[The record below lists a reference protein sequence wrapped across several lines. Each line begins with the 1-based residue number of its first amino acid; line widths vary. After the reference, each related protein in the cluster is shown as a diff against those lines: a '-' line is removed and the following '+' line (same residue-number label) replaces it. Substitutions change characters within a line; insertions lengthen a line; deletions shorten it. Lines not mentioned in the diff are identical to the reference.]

1 MVSVPEIEEQQPRSP
16 GVPPLP
22 GEDHFCPA
30 CRLGY
35 GQISI
40 ARAVG
45 MLGVLPG
52 EVREA
57 VGDVPPE
64 ALRRRPGEGAWSI
77 TEYVC
82 HVRDVCI
89 TYTIRL
95 HRARTEDHPVLEPM
109 LNDLRARR
117 FRYNESDL
125 GAVVHELTACTA
137 GLLEEI
143 AHFGPDEWD
152 RMVTRLPGEHRTA
165 RWLARQAAHE
175 GHHHVA
181 DIRRTAAAVTASG

>member
-1 MVSVPEIEEQQPRSP
+1 VQQSEEQRAP

-30 CRLGY
+30 CRLAY
-35 GQISI
+35 GRISI
-40 ARAVG
+40 ERAAG
-45 MLGVLPG
+45 MIEALPAD
-52 EVREA
+52 VREA
-57 VGDVPPE
+57 VASAPAE
-64 ALRRRPGEGAWSI
+64 ALRRHPREGAWSI

-82 HVRDVCI
+82 HLRDVCV

-95 HRARTEDHPVLEPM
+95 HRARTEDHPILEPM

-125 GAVVHELTACTA
+125 AAVVGEVTRCSA
-137 GLLEEI
+137 GLLEEF
-143 AHFGPDEWD
+143 ARFRPDEWD

-175 GHHHVA
+175 GHHHLA
-181 DIRRTAAAVTASG
+181 DIRRTAAALTPAG